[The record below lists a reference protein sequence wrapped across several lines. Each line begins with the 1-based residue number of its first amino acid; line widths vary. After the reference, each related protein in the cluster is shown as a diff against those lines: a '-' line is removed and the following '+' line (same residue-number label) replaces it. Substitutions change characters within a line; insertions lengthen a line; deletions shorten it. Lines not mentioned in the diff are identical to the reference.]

1 MNALS
6 GFRLKGEYL
15 MSMQEGAKNIRD
27 LVEKIKPH
35 LADMRGTHTN
45 RVYEIIISY
54 DKETDEFNITTD

>member
-1 MNALS
+1 
-6 GFRLKGEYL
+6 